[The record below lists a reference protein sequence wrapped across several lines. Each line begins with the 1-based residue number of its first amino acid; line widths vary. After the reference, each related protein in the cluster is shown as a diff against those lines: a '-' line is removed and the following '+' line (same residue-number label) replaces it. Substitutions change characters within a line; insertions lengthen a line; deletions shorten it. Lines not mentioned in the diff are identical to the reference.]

1 MNILLLCDEYP
12 PGRHGGIGT
21 VVQMQAREMVRQG
34 HKVTVVGFYD
44 WGYGGE
50 NEFEDQGVKVYRFR
64 RGLASSLLKKQDA
77 LPVRAVYRLLRTT
90 NIFQL
95 DIKNSLHRY
104 YEFVERLIGEYHID
118 IIEMPDYNDY
128 VRFCNSY
135 VSFPEFSVP
144 VIAKLHG
151 SLTYIG
157 YMNGKDIPPHWQQME
172 HDILLQADAV
182 CSVSHYRA
190 DIANKIGE
198 YNGEIDVLYNGID
211 TSIIGDYNTK
221 YSSRIVFTGSLTENK
236 GIYQLIKAWNIVK
249 DRAPDAELYLFG
261 KGPIERIREGLTA
274 TAKSSV
280 HFKGHVDRASLFQ
293 YLGEAQAAIFP
304 SYAESFAL
312 APMEAMACGI
322 PIIYTSRTSGP
333 ELIVNEVDGLL
344 VDPGDVE
351 AIASQILKLLGDK
364 DLAKKLGL
372 AGKKKIEK
380 DFDIS
385 VVVAKHIE
393 YYKQLLVKYG

>member
-34 HKVTVVGFYD
+34 HTVIVAGFYD

-104 YEFVERLIGEYHID
+104 YEFVERLIGEYRID

-135 VSFPEFSVP
+135 VSFPKFSVP

-157 YMNGKDIPPHWQQME
+157 YMNGKGIPPHWQQME

-190 DIANKIGE
+190 DMANKIGE

-221 YSSRIVFTGSLTENK
+221 YPSRIVFTGSLTENK

-249 DRAPDAELYLFG
+249 DQSPDAELYLFG

-312 APMEAMACGI
+312 APMEAMACGT

-333 ELIVNEVDGLL
+333 ELIANEVDGLL
-344 VDPGDVE
+344 VDPDDVE
-351 AIASQILKLLGDK
+351 GIASQILKLLENK
-364 DLAKKLGL
+364 ELAKKIGST
-372 AGKKKIEK
+372 GQKKVKVE
-380 DFDIS
+380 FDIS
-385 VVVAKHIE
+385 VVVARHID
-393 YYKQLLVKYG
+393 YYKEVLLKHG